1 MDLLSQRVDSEKRL
15 FVLRKLPVCRELV
28 MMYFSPSSD
37 ELGLLARKITLK
49 QITFKIENGY
59 CVLILSMKMGGL
71 WSSTNIRMI
80 IPKNMLSV
88 GI

>member
-59 CVLILSMKMGGL
+59 CVLILSMKMR
-71 WSSTNIRMI
+71 WVVVIYKHPDDN
-80 IPKNMLSV
+80 PEEHA
-88 GI
+88 